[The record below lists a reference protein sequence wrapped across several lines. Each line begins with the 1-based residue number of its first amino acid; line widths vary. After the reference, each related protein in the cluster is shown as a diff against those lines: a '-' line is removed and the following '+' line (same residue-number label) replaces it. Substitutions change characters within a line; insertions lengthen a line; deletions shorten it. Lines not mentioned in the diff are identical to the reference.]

1 MVIRRE
7 RCVSVNPKEWVKIRG
22 TKNRKKKISKTLGL
36 AIPISDL
43 SLLLDSSLSL
53 RINSQPMSLDP
64 VSPTTE
70 AESAPSV
77 LGTSG
82 SAPPGHGSG
91 PSSFPTGE
99 EEGVLG
105 PFPGRRHS
113 DFRLTIT

>member
-1 MVIRRE
+1 M
-7 RCVSVNPKEWVKIRG
+7 CVSESQRMGQNKRYQEQ
-22 TKNRKKKISKTLGL
+22 KKKVSKTLGL

-70 AESAPSV
+70 AESAPSA

-91 PSSFPTGE
+91 PSSFPPGE

-105 PFPGRRHS
+105 PFPGRGRHNE
-113 DFRLTIT
+113 FRLTIT